1 MTIGEAL
8 EAAARPVEM
17 SDAAAIEAA
26 ESAATGLNTVLR
38 GSTAAAAQSVAI
50 LNARVSRDEDKTKLR
65 DVLQVASIDH
75 PTTYA
80 CCSLVLQG
88 RLADARGSTST
99 I

>member
-8 EAAARPVEM
+8 
-17 SDAAAIEAA
+17 EAA

-38 GSTAAAAQSVAI
+38 GGMAAAAQSAAT

-65 DVLQVASIDH
+65 DVLHVASIDR